1 MCRTTTCS
9 AERRKECAECGT
21 DPRPSSHLPVVQTH
35 TDPKPYKPLALAIV
49 PDYANQKCT
58 VENLSDDF
66 FNNVA
71 KPQSRLA
78 PTTRSM

>member
-1 MCRTTTCS
+1 
-9 AERRKECAECGT
+9 
-21 DPRPSSHLPVVQTH
+21 VQTH
-35 TDPKPYKPLALAIV
+35 TDLNLYKPLALAIV